1 MRPRVLV
8 CDNVAASGVEFL
20 RARAEVVEAGSLD
33 EAGLIAALDGCQALM
48 VRSATKVTAGVFEAC
63 RGLKVVARAGVGV
76 DNIDLEAATRWGV
89 LVLNSPAGNVLA
101 AAEHTLA
108 MLLAAAR
115 NIPQADA
122 SMKQGQFDRKS
133 FIGRQMSGK
142 TLGIVGLGNIGAEV
156 ARRARALG
164 MTVLACDPYSAED
177 HARKLGATLAPLED
191 LLARSDFLTVHVPL
205 TDETRGMI
213 GATELGLLPDHAVVV
228 NCARG
233 GIIDESALMA
243 ALESG
248 GIAAAALDVFEG
260 EPRVNTQLV
269 GHPHVIATP
278 HLGASTS
285 EAQETVVLDAAAQV
299 LDVLAGLPPSSPVN
313 VPALPPELMD
323 QLSPYLL
330 VARHL
335 GTIANALVTSAA
347 RSVRV
352 DAGAGAPSLGLPL
365 LAHTVVARML
375 AGKIDQPVN
384 EINAPVVARERGIEV
399 THGALAEDPGY
410 SRYLET
416 TIVGEGLQC
425 ELAGAVLEGDQPR
438 ILRIAGFAVDLHPEG
453 AVILVWK
460 DNPHRPGFI
469 GTVGTILGNAGVG
482 IASIQVGHEI
492 IQDTGLLVIRVLH
505 DPDPE
510 VLQAIRAHPDVARLE
525 TVAFD

>member
-20 RARAEVVEAGSLD
+20 RTRADVVEAGSLD
-33 EAGLIAALDGCQALM
+33 EQALIAALEGCQALI
-48 VRSATKVTAGVFEAC
+48 VRSATKVTAPVLEAC

-76 DNIDLEAATRWGV
+76 DNIDVDAATRCGV
-89 LVLNSPAGNVLA
+89 LVVNSPAGNVLA

-122 SMKQGQFDRKS
+122 SMKQGRFDRKS
-133 FIGRQMSGK
+133 FMGRQVLGK

-164 MTVLACDPYSAED
+164 MNVVAFDPYAAEE
-177 HARKLGATLAPLED
+177 HIRKLGATSAPLD
-191 LLARSDFLTVHVPL
+191 QLLAQSDFLTVHVPL
-205 TDETRGMI
+205 TEETRGMI
-213 GATELGLLPDHAVVV
+213 GARELDLLPNHAVVV

-233 GIIDESALMA
+233 GIIDEDALLQ
-243 ALESG
+243 ALQAGSVAG
-248 GIAAAALDVFEG
+248 AALDVFVG
-260 EPRVNTQLV
+260 EPQVNAGLV

-313 VPALPPELMD
+313 VPALPAELMD

-335 GTIANALVTSAA
+335 GTLANVLVTSAA
-347 RSVRV
+347 RSVKV
-352 DAGAGAPSLGLPL
+352 DAGAGAPVQGMPL

-375 AGKIDQPVN
+375 SGKIDQRVN
-384 EINAPVVARERGIEV
+384 EVNAPVVARERGIEV
-399 THGALAEDPGY
+399 LHGALAEDPGY
-410 SRYLET
+410 SRYLEAGIT
-416 TIVGEGLQC
+416 GEGFLC

-438 ILRIAGFAVDLHPEG
+438 ILRIAGYAVDMRPEG
-453 AVILVWK
+453 TIILVWK
-460 DNPHRPGFI
+460 DRPGTPGFI
-469 GTVGTILGNAGVG
+469 GAVGTTLGDAGVG

-492 IQDTGLLVIRVLH
+492 IDDRGLLVIRVLQ
-505 DPDPE
+505 DPSPE
-510 VLQAIRAHPDVARLE
+510 VLQAIREHPDVARLE
-525 TVAFD
+525 TVVFD